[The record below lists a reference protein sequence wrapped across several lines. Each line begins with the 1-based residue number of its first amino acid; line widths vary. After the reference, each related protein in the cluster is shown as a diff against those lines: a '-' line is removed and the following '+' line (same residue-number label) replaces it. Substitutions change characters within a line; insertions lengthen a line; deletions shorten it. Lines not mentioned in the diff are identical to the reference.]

1 MFDIKDLEID
11 ITTTRNR
18 LNKTLDLNGC
28 NWVQKLMLET
38 YITELE
44 DLHYKIGVKT
54 NDGVSTYT

>member
-11 ITTTRNR
+11 IITTRNR
-18 LNKTLDLNGC
+18 LNRTLDLNGC